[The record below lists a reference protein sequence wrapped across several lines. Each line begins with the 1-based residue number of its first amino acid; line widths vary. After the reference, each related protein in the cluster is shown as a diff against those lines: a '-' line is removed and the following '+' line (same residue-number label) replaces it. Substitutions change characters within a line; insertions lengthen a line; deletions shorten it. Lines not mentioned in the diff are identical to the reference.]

1 MMGVPDTMTIL
12 SSRKAVE
19 FVGALGFEL
28 LLWRWPLGQHFSF
41 KHALGRR
48 GGRALQ

>member
-19 FVGALGFEL
+19 FVGALGFEML
-28 LLWRWPLGQHFSF
+28 L
-41 KHALGRR
+41 
-48 GGRALQ
+48 